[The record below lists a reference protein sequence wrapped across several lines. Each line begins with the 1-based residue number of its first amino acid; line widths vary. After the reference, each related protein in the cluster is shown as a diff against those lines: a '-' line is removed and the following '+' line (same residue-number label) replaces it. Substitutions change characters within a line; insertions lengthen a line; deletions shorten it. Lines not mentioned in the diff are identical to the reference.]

1 MPLPQVD
8 EMSILKIV
16 NFYNKWIDLD
26 VIKKKKSEYIVSY
39 FLIIVFLKSCV
50 RLKITYILYKP

>member
-26 VIKKKKSEYIVSY
+26 VIKKKKVN
-39 FLIIVFLKSCV
+39 
-50 RLKITYILYKP
+50 IL

>member
-50 RLKITYILYKP
+50 RLKNNIHIV

>member
-26 VIKKKKSEYIVSY
+26 VIVCQQKKKDLDVIK
-39 FLIIVFLKSCV
+39 K
-50 RLKITYILYKP
+50 